1 MLQKILLILFISLP
15 FSETIG
21 QVTHAL
27 PNGHAH
33 NDYEKLWPALT
44 TALSKGFVSIEID
57 VFPYQNELKVAHI
70 GFLLGTAPDIEN
82 LYFKPLE
89 AWLDK
94 HETLF
99 LDTTQRLTFM
109 IDIKKDAAR
118 TYVLLRALCERY
130 KHLITTYYPQQ
141 DSISYGVLDL
151 LLSGNKPY
159 EQVMNDSVR
168 YMLIDGG
175 LGEINHTTRTA
186 AIAPRVSARYGSLFT
201 WKGTGEMPANERTRL
216 RKMVATAH
224 TDHRKL
230 RFWGMPN
237 KPIVWKFLLDEGVDW
252 MNVDDLEAYRTFY
265 LQYKLNKN
273 K

>member
-1 MLQKILLILFISLP
+1 MMQKILLILFISLP
-15 FSETIG
+15 FSVLVG
-21 QVTHAL
+21 QVNAAL

-33 NDYEKLWPALT
+33 NDYDKSWPALT

-70 GFLLGTAPDIEN
+70 GFLLGTAPDIES

-89 AWLDK
+89 AWLAQHDK
-94 HETLF
+94 LF
-99 LDTTQRLTFM
+99 LDKRQQLTFM
-109 IDIKKDAAR
+109 IDIKKDAAQ
-118 TYVLLRALCERY
+118 TYALLRVLCERY

-141 DSISYGVLDL
+141 DSVSYGVLNL

-159 EQVMNDSVR
+159 EQVLNDSIQ

-175 LGEINHTTRTA
+175 LGEINDTIRTA

-201 WKGTGEMPANERTRL
+201 WKGAGKMPSNELDRL
-216 RKMVATAH
+216 RKIVATAH
-224 TDHRKL
+224 ADHRKL

-237 KPIVWKFLLDEGVDW
+237 KPVVWKFLLDEGVDW
-252 MNVDDLEAYRTFY
+252 MNVDDLEGYRTFY
-265 LQYKLNKN
+265 QAYKSRK
-273 K
+273 KE

>member
-15 FSETIG
+15 LSIVIG
-21 QVTHAL
+21 QVTNAL

-33 NDYEKLWPALT
+33 NDYDKSWPALT

-70 GFLLGTAPDIEN
+70 GFLLGTAPDIET

-89 AWLDK
+89 AWLAQHDK
-94 HETLF
+94 LF
-99 LDTTQRLTFM
+99 LDSTQRLTFM
-109 IDIKKDAAR
+109 IDIKKDAAG

-130 KHLITTYYPQQ
+130 KHLITNYYPAQ
-141 DSISYGVLDL
+141 DSVSYGVLDI

-159 EQVMNDSVR
+159 EQVLKDSVQ

-175 LGEINHTTRTA
+175 LGEINDSIRTA

-201 WKGTGEMPANERTRL
+201 WKGTNKMPSGELVRL
-216 RKMVATAH
+216 RKIVATAH
-224 TDHRKL
+224 ADHRKV

-237 KPIVWKFLLDEGVDW
+237 KPIVWEFLLEEGVDW
-252 MNVDDLEAYRTFY
+252 MNVDDLEGYRAFY
-265 LQYKLNKN
+265 QRYELRKKE
-273 K
+273 

>member
-1 MLQKILLILFISLP
+1 MLQKILLLLFISGPL
-15 FSETIG
+15 SVITG
-21 QVTHAL
+21 QATNAL

-33 NDYEKLWPALT
+33 NDYDKSWPALT

-70 GFLLGTAPDIEN
+70 GFLLGTAPDIET

-89 AWLDK
+89 AWLVQYDK
-94 HETLF
+94 LF
-99 LDTTQRLTFM
+99 LDSTQRLTFM
-109 IDIKKDAAR
+109 IDIKNDAAG

-130 KHLITTYYPQQ
+130 KHLITSYYPAQ
-141 DSISYGVLDL
+141 DSVSYGVLDI

-159 EQVMNDSVR
+159 EQVLNDSVQ

-175 LGEINHTTRTA
+175 LGEINDSIRTA

-201 WKGTGEMPANERTRL
+201 WKGTKKMPLDELTRL
-216 RKMVATAH
+216 RKIVATAH
-224 TDHRKL
+224 TDHRKV

-237 KPIVWKFLLDEGVDW
+237 KPVVWKLLLEEGVDW
-252 MNVDDLEAYRTFY
+252 MNVDDLEGYRVFY
-265 LQYKLNKN
+265 QGYTLRKKE
-273 K
+273 